1 MKPQVYAK
9 IIRFNFVLMIILIVI
24 GFVLFPN
31 QYALPKIGRSKAN
44 QKGYDVTRNEIR
56 DELILSKTK
65 KELEQRWAYE
75 PLDRDLLDYTDSYTK
90 KKQQELALAHSKE
103 RGQKVLEQKKFNGES
118 PTEPELKSTQST
130 IYRAKAHA
138 LASWAQSNKNP

>member
-1 MKPQVYAK
+1 MKTQVYAK

-31 QYALPKIGRSKAN
+31 QYALPKIDRSKAN

-65 KELEQRWAYE
+65 KELEKRWAYE
-75 PLDRDLLDYTDSYTK
+75 PLDQDLLDYTDSYTK

-130 IYRAKAHA
+130 IYRAKVHA

>member
-24 GFVLFPN
+24 GVLFPN
-31 QYALPKIGRSKAN
+31 QYALPKIDRSKAN

-75 PLDRDLLDYTDSYTK
+75 PLDQDLLDYTDSYTK

-130 IYRAKAHA
+130 IYRAKVHA

>member
-75 PLDRDLLDYTDSYTK
+75 PLDQDLLDYTDSYTK

>member
-1 MKPQVYAK
+1 MKPHVYAK
-9 IIRFNFVLMIILIVI
+9 IIRFNFVLMIVLIVI

-31 QYALPKIGRSKAN
+31 QYALPKKHHSKAN
-44 QKGYDVTRNEIR
+44 QKAYDVTRSEIR

-103 RGQKVLEQKKFNGES
+103 RGQKVLEQKNFNGES
-118 PTEPELKSTQST
+118 PTDPEQKGTQST
-130 IYRAKAHA
+130 IYKAKAHA
-138 LASWAQSNKNP
+138 LASWAQGNKNP

>member
-1 MKPQVYAK
+1 M
-9 IIRFNFVLMIILIVI
+9 
-24 GFVLFPN
+24 
-31 QYALPKIGRSKAN
+31 
-44 QKGYDVTRNEIR
+44 TRNEIR

-75 PLDRDLLDYTDSYTK
+75 PLDQDLLDYTDSYTK

-130 IYRAKAHA
+130 IYRAKVHA